1 MHLYM
6 YSYLYMHVTTRA
18 PQVADGLEE
27 PAGDVPIALL
37 PGDPPP
43 VALVL
48 PPEEPKKRD
57 SVTLLTDVEGAVEEG
72 KVTKRDARKAR
83 QAKVS
88 SHLFFLY
95 SYFAKVNA
103 HTNLSTYSLY

>member
-1 MHLYM
+1 M
-6 YSYLYMHVTTRA
+6 
-18 PQVADGLEE
+18 ADGLEE

-37 PGDPPP
+37 PGDAPP

-88 SHLFFLY
+88 SHLFFCIVILQKSMLTQICQRILY
-95 SYFAKVNA
+95 ISN
-103 HTNLSTYSLY
+103 SRG